1 MHIEHLKAFAFYSQF
16 FKKEPKTHMTSSF
29 QSNAS
34 LKRESCGW
42 VSDTEIENLGRI
54 RQ

>member
-1 MHIEHLKAFAFYSQF
+1 LLFSLSFS
-16 FKKEPKTHMTSSF
+16 KKEPKAYMTSSF

-54 RQ
+54 GQ